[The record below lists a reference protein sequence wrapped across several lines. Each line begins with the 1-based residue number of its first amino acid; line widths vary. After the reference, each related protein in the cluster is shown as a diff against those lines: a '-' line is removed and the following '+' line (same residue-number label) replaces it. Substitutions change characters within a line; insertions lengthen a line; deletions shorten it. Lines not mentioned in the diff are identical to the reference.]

1 MWARIANPRYRV
13 CFDIDCG
20 HGLQIRAIG
29 FCFDIDCGH
38 GLQIRAIWLSGVAV
52 DKIPGINKV
61 TKEVV
66 KTATEATVETAK
78 KVIKKE

>member
-1 MWARIANPRYRV
+1 MRSAVLKMNTLRSW
-13 CFDIDCG
+13 
-20 HGLQIRAIG
+20 
-29 FCFDIDCGH
+29 
-38 GLQIRAIWLSGVAV
+38 VAV

-66 KTATEATVETAK
+66 KTATEATAK